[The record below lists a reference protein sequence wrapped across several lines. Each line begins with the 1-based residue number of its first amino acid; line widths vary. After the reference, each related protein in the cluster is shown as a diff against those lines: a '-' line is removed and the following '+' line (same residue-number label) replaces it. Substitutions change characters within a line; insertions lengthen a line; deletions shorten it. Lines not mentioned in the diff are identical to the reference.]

1 MRTIYQHPDLT
12 FSQDALA
19 QQIHRRHHQ
28 LYDLETDVIEGEVDA
43 DQVAFVMRCVDTTV
57 EQLGRT
63 LGVMMM
69 QKPERFV

>member
-28 LYDLETDVIEGEVDA
+28 LYDLETDVIEGEVDR
-43 DQVAFVMRCVDTTV
+43 DQVAFVMRCTVQAV
-57 EQLGRT
+57 EQLGCT

-69 QKPERFV
+69 QKPVRWV